1 MKAYLSIGTNE
12 GDRNDNLEKALSY
25 LGSVPEIDIISI
37 SSIYET
43 EPWGMIEQQLFLNIV
58 VLIDTVLDPEL
69 LLHACQLIENK
80 IGRQRLVHW
89 GPREIDIDILLYDD
103 LTIQTE
109 DLIIPHPFM
118 EKREFVLAPLRE
130 IAPELI
136 LPSGKPVIF
145 TKGEGKVKK
154 TLFK

>member
-12 GDRNDNLEKALSY
+12 GNRNENLEKALSY
-25 LGSVPEIDIISI
+25 LQSVTEIDVISV

-43 EPWGMIEQQLFLNIV
+43 EPWGGVEQNLFLNLV
-58 VLIDTVLDPEL
+58 TKIDTVLDSESL
-69 LLHACQLIENK
+69 LDACQEIENK

-89 GPREIDIDILLYDD
+89 GPRTIDIDILLYDD

-109 DLIIPHPFM
+109 KLTIPHPYM

-136 LPSGKPVIF
+136 LPSGRLIAS
-145 TKGEGKVKK
+145 TIGEGKVKK
-154 TLFK
+154 ILFK

>member
-1 MKAYLSIGTNE
+1 MRAYLSMGTNK
-12 GDRNDNLEKALSY
+12 GDRNDNLEKTLRY
-25 LGSVPEIDIISI
+25 LDSVPEIDIISI

-58 VLIDTVLDPEL
+58 ILIDTVLDPES
-69 LLHACQLIENK
+69 LLHACQQIENR

-89 GPREIDIDILLYDD
+89 GPREIDIDILLYDN

-109 DLIIPHPFM
+109 NLTIPHPFM

-136 LPSGKPVIF
+136 LPSGRSVIA